1 MNNRIIPQPVAEA
14 AKAFC
19 ARYGE
24 NIVYIGKYKK
34 QDVYMYEFPD
44 DVEIGFPF
52 IYLYNPDIQ
61 KVLEITGSDSLDILE
76 RTE

>member
-1 MNNRIIPQPVAEA
+1 MNSRIIPQPVAEA

-34 QDVYMYEFPD
+34 QDVYMFEFPD

-52 IYLYNPDIQ
+52 IYLYNLATRT
-61 KVLEITGSDSLDILE
+61 VVEVTGADALDVID
-76 RTE
+76 RAG